1 VGGVGREPP
10 AWQLWMQA
18 AQQGDRERY
27 AMLLHAV
34 IPILGRAARS
44 NWPRAPAADIEDAV
58 QETLLAFHAAR
69 HMYDPARPVLP
80 FLLGILR
87 FRGADVIRRR
97 RRVAVNE
104 AAIEDMGETFEPIA
118 TDISADDAVDGATL
132 RDAITRLP
140 PQQRQALEI
149 MKLQGMSLREASAA
163 TGISVVAL
171 KVATHRAIQSLRK
184 LLGGSA

>member
-1 VGGVGREPP
+1 MGREPS
-10 AWQLWMQA
+10 AWQQWMQA

-34 IPILGRAARS
+34 IPILGRVARS
-44 NWPRAPAADIEDAV
+44 KWPRATAADIEDAV

-97 RRVAVNE
+97 RQVAVNE
-104 AAIEDMGETFEPIA
+104 AAIENMGETFEPVA

-140 PQQRQALEI
+140 PRQRHALEA

-163 TGISVVAL
+163 TGMSVVAL
-171 KVATHRAIQSLRK
+171 KVATHRAVRSLRK
-184 LLGGSA
+184 LLVGGA